1 MKKTLKILLSM
12 TVIASLFAVGFAGN
26 AAAVADD
33 NQVQLSGQAAVS
45 NVDQSQAVAQGNYNH
60 QEDNVALSGAISVNP
75 SDGDNGYDSGEAESG
90 DAIAVQAS
98 AQSNENVQAAWSNA
112 QNWNAQ
118 NQDD

>member
-33 NQVQLSGQAAVS
+33 NQVQVSGQAAVS
-45 NVDQSQAVAQGNYNH
+45 NVDQSQAVAQGNYNE

-75 SDGDNGYDSGEAESG
+75 SDGDNGGAESG